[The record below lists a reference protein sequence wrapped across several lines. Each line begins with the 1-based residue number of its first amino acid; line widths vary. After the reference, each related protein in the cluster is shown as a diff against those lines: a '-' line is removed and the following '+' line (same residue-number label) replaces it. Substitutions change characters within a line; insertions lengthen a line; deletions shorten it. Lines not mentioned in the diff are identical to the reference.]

1 MASSVRF
8 SVSNEDLGRLRLQFF
23 RAQFAD
29 ILSDPNPTPG
39 SPVLDVLAES
49 IHSFPQVNFRLLHTL
64 IDARETDLGY
74 PYHSTIR
81 DLQTFGER
89 TQGTLIHLHALCL
102 GAEPNVVSI
111 ARLAGAAVG
120 LSILLRGAPSHA
132 ASRLS
137 YMPRKLVQK
146 HAITQS
152 QLISGEGDAV
162 PVYRAVANRARRCLQ
177 VAQARSSLLRQPV
190 KKAFW
195 PLIMA
200 DIYLRRLKK
209 AGDNPFDENLAKG
222 LRTTYPLALQMRLLF
237 SRLRS

>member
-1 MASSVRF
+1 MAFSVRF
-8 SVSNEDLGRLRLQFF
+8 NVSNEDLGRLRLQFF

-29 ILSDPNPTPG
+29 ILSNPNPNPG

-49 IHSFPQVNFRLLHTL
+49 ISSFPQVNFGLLHTL

-74 PYHSTIR
+74 PNHSTIR

-89 TQGTLIHLHALCL
+89 TQGTLIHLHAQCL
-102 GAEPNVVSI
+102 GADPSVANI

-120 LSILLRGAPSHA
+120 LSILLRGAPAHA

-146 HAITQS
+146 YAISQS
-152 QLISGEGDAV
+152 QLISGERDAV
-162 PVYRAVANRARRCLQ
+162 PVFREVATRARRCLQ
-177 VAQARSSLLRQPV
+177 IAQARTMLLRQPV

-195 PLIMA
+195 PLMMA

-209 AGDNPFDENLAKG
+209 AGDNPFDERLAKG
-222 LRTTYPLALQMRLLF
+222 LKTTYPLALQIKLLL